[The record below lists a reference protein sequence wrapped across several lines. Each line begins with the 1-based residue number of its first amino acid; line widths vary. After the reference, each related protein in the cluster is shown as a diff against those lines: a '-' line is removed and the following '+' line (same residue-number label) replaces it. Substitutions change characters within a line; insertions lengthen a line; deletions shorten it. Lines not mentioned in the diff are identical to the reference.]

1 MSVIELTT
9 ENIEEIIS
17 TNDVVFIDFWAS
29 WCAPCMSFK
38 PTFHAAAEKHP
49 EICFASCNTEEQQE
63 LGAMFQIRSIPN
75 IMVFREQVGIFSQP
89 GALPPAALDE
99 LISKVMELDMKE
111 VHEQIRKEQENAE
124 AEKDTPAQA

>member
-1 MSVIELTT
+1 MPVLELNQD
-9 ENIEEIIS
+9 NIEDTINN
-17 TNDVVFIDFWAS
+17 NDVVFIDFWAP

-89 GALPPAALDE
+89 GALPPEAFEE
-99 LISKVMELDMKE
+99 LITKVMELDME
-111 VHEQIRKEQENAE
+111 AVHEQIRQDQEKAQE
-124 AEKDTPAQA
+124 A